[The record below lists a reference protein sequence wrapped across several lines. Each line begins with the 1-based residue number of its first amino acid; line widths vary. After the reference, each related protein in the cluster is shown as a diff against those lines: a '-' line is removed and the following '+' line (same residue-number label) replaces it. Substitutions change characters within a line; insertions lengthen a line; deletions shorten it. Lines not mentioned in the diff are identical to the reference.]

1 MVAVADV
8 RKYHPLAGVEDTEI
22 QAHLESAL
30 RNFTSSNFASAADYV
45 EAVACQTI
53 INVAPILWARG
64 MTNFPGYE
72 TIYAR
77 YSDMDSFC
85 EAWQKRL
92 EGILERND
100 TTAKSKSGFAKWGA
114 V

>member
-1 MVAVADV
+1 VKD
-8 RKYHPLAGVEDTEI
+8 EEI
-22 QAHLESAL
+22 EAHLESAL
-30 RNFTSSNFASAADYV
+30 RDFTASDFTSAADYT

-53 INVAPILWARG
+53 INVAPILWARS
-64 MTNFPGYE
+64 MNNFPGYE

-77 YSDMDSFC
+77 YSDLESFQD
-85 EAWQKRL
+85 AYKKRL
-92 EGILERND
+92 EGILARND